1 MAGMWLSMGYKLF
14 RMEGQGRRGDTELYL
29 KEGIECEE
37 LSLKNGCEQ
46 VKRFV

>member
-1 MAGMWLSMGYKLF
+1 MIPMTDGYKLF
-14 RMEGQGRRGDTELYL
+14 RRGESVALYI